1 MARKQTFRVFV
12 SSTFSD
18 LRAERNALQE
28 RVFPRLRELCLQHGV
43 QFQAVDLRWG
53 VSEEASLD
61 QMAMNICLGEIERCQ
76 QVTPRP
82 NFIVLLGDRYGWCPP
97 PPQILAEEF
106 DAISGRVSEQERTLL
121 EEWYQRDDNAV
132 PVEFHL
138 QPRKKGG
145 LYEDYGAWVPVEAAL
160 HKLLATAVQ
169 GLDLNEEKR
178 LTYQAS
184 ATHQEIARGALQV
197 EDAEEHVF
205 CFFRQIK
212 GLPQDKRAEGFL
224 DLSEDGE
231 PDPTAVAQLEKLKDM
246 LRRRLPG
253 NILDYQARW
262 TSSGVTTDHL
272 NQLCDDV
279 YQSLAGV
286 ISHELDQLETVE
298 PLEAEIAEHEFFG
311 VDRARFFTGRVEI
324 MKKISSYLRS
334 SDNHPIAIWGTS
346 GSGKSALLAR
356 VIEKTQTILPEAEVI
371 YRFIGATP
379 ESSDGRSLLESL
391 CRQIFL
397 VFNFE
402 HKKKQRLDQVE
413 GTDETAREKIQQIE
427 AEYSIP
433 FEFRELSR
441 TFGHFLNHLSSEQHL
456 VLIIDAL
463 DQLDINDMARRLT
476 WLPAELPEHVH
487 ILVSTL
493 SGEIKTSLETKLP
506 TKCLLELTP
515 MPSNQAEELLDL
527 WLAEAGRALQQPQR
541 EELITK
547 FEGCPI
553 PLYLKLAFEE
563 ACRWQSYSPIEE
575 THLSGDI
582 PGLIRNLFDR
592 LSSESHHGK
601 PLVSQSMGYLA
612 AAKNGLTE
620 DEMLDVLARDVNV
633 YTWFLC
639 SLHHTPPDL
648 IRHAIR
654 YLEKKLPDDAPENE
668 LPVDESTAEI
678 WLSEIRSDEDES
690 AIRAFH
696 LFVLSENED
705 LRLPVVLWSR
715 LYFELEPYLNQRSVD
730 GVNLL
735 GFYHQQVR
743 EVVEEKY
750 LSNELKLPLHRA
762 LASYFET
769 QVLEIQ
775 SGESKTPNL
784 RTLSELPYQQTYG
797 RQWDKL
803 KATLLEFPFLDLKA
817 QAIGPGPLI
826 EDFVK
831 ATREGLEDSSISLV
845 QAALELSAHVLDRD
859 RKQLPGQLIGR
870 LLNQENP
877 EIQSFLDRIR
887 TLRDRVWL
895 CPLSPSLTQ
904 PGGALLR
911 TFSKVHD
918 RAFMLDQDRVV
929 ASSQDGDLWVLD
941 ANSGE
946 VLSTIENHTG
956 SLTVMAKINEHR
968 VIARSDDK
976 RLEIYDLEA
985 GRMFQELGSHEER
998 ITIVT
1003 VVPGGLHA
1011 VSASTDGI
1019 IKYWDLETGT
1029 ERQKLNDYQGH
1040 VGGLGICDRGDSLL
1054 SGSLDGVITLWDLE
1068 SGSEMKSFQL
1078 SNPSQKF
1085 GGNSIYMLEVFKREN
1100 FALVGCR
1107 DGSIAMVDINTG
1119 DELKRFECH
1128 HEWVT
1133 AAAMDEN
1140 GQRCIIG
1147 SFDGSLKV
1155 WDLVTGEEEQRL
1167 DGHVGPINTVTI
1179 FEDGRQALSASYDGI
1194 KIWDLESS
1202 REVASQGSLT
1212 AIAISNDGHHALTA
1226 SDTRYAIDRSQA
1238 ETFLTV
1244 WDLDAGIITHKHKL
1258 GGHYWINDLALFKH
1272 GLRAICASMYSQQ
1285 SLTIFDLKTGKSLI
1299 PIPYRHSALAVEV
1312 FDDDK
1317 KVISGGEDNALKVWD
1332 LEAFVEIATLEG
1344 HTNEIN
1350 AVALFDDGRR
1360 AISASNDRTLKIWN
1374 LEALQEVLTLTGH
1387 AGMVSSVAVAMDGKS
1402 AVSGATDGCINVWD
1416 LETGKILRSLKTPHG
1431 MVEAVA
1437 AMSEVGLI
1445 LSASS
1450 DGTLAVWDLGS
1461 DQPIAQFIGEG
1472 TGLICCSARPD
1483 GTRLI
1488 AGGKSGQIHILELVG
1503 VIRS

>member
-1 MARKQTFRVFV
+1 MARTQTFRVFV

-18 LRAERNALQE
+18 LKAERNALQE

-43 QFQAVDLRWG
+43 HFQAVDLRWG

-61 QMAMNICLGEIERCQ
+61 QLAMNICLGEIERCQ

-97 PPQILAEEF
+97 PPQIPAEKFE
-106 DAISGRVSEQERTLL
+106 AISCMVSEEDRTLL
-121 EEWYQRDDNAV
+121 EEWYQRDNNAV
-132 PVEFHL
+132 PPEFNL
-138 QPRKKGG
+138 QPRKKGSP
-145 LYEDYGAWVPVEAAL
+145 YEDYRAWVPVEAAL
-160 HKLLATAVQ
+160 HKILATAVQ
-169 GLDLNEEKR
+169 GLDLNKEER
-178 LTYQAS
+178 LAYQAS

-197 EDAEEHVF
+197 EDADEHVF
-205 CFFRQIK
+205 CFFRQIR

-224 DLSEDGE
+224 DLNEDGE
-231 PDPTAVAQLEKLKDM
+231 LDPTAVTQLEKLKDM
-246 LRRRLPG
+246 LRRRLSG

-262 TSSGVTTDHL
+262 TNGGVTTDHL

-286 ISHELDQLETVE
+286 IRHELDQLETVE
-298 PLEAEIAEHEFFG
+298 PLEAEIAEHEAFG

-324 MKKISSYLRS
+324 MKTVSSYLRS
-334 SDNHPIAIWGTS
+334 DDNHPMAVWGTS
-346 GSGKSALLAR
+346 GSGKSALLAK
-356 VIEKTQTILPEAEVI
+356 VIEQAQTILPEAEVI

-391 CRQIFL
+391 CKQIFN

-402 HKKKQRLDQVE
+402 QKKKHRLDQVE
-413 GTDETAREKIQQIE
+413 GTDETARAKIQQIE
-427 AEYSIP
+427 NEYSIP

-441 TFGHFLNHLSSEQHL
+441 TFGHFLNNLSNEQHL
-456 VLIIDAL
+456 ILIIDAL
-463 DQLDINDMARRLT
+463 DQLDNTDLARRLT
-476 WLPAELPEHVH
+476 WLPAEQPEHVH

-493 SGEIKTSLETKLP
+493 SGEIRTYLEAKLP
-506 TKCLLELTP
+506 PKCLLELTP
-515 MPSNQAEELLDL
+515 MPSNQAEELLDR
-527 WLAEAGRALQQPQR
+527 WLTEAGRALQQPQR

-547 FEGCPI
+547 FEGCPR

-563 ACRWQSYSPIEE
+563 ACRWESYSPIEE
-575 THLSGDI
+575 TLLSADI
-582 PGLIRNLFDR
+582 PGLIRDLFDR
-592 LSSESHHGK
+592 LSSESHHGN

-620 DEMLDVLARDVNV
+620 DEMLDVLARDVDV

-648 IRHAIR
+648 IKHAIR
-654 YLEKKLPDDAPENE
+654 YLEEKSSKDAPENE
-668 LPVDESTAEI
+668 LTVDESSAEV
-678 WLSEIRSDEDES
+678 WLSEIRSNEDGS

-750 LSNELKLPLHRA
+750 LSNELKLTLHRA

-769 QVLEIQ
+769 QGLEIP
-775 SGESKTPNL
+775 SEELKTPNL
-784 RTLSELPYQQTYG
+784 RILSELPYQLTHG
-797 RQWDKL
+797 RQWGKL
-803 KATLLEFPFLDLKA
+803 KSALLNFPFLDLKV
-817 QAIGPGPLI
+817 QAMGPGPLI
-826 EDFVK
+826 EDFVE
-831 ATREGLEDSSISLV
+831 AEREEFEEASISLV
-845 QAALELSAHVLDRD
+845 QAALRLSAHILDRD
-859 RKQLPGQLIGR
+859 RKQLPGQLTGR

-877 EIQSFLDRIR
+877 EIQSFLGQIR

-895 CPLSPSLTQ
+895 CPLSPSLTP

-918 RAFMLDQDRVV
+918 RALMLDKDRIVST
-929 ASSQDGDLWVLD
+929 AQDGDLWVLD
-941 ANSGE
+941 VNTGQ
-946 VLSTIENHTG
+946 VLSTTENHTG

-998 ITIVT
+998 ITVVT
-1003 VVPGGLHA
+1003 VVPGGHHA

-1029 ERQKLNDYQGH
+1029 ERQKIKGH
-1040 VGGLGICDRGDSLL
+1040 QARIGGLGLFDQGDSLL
-1054 SGSLDGVITLWDLE
+1054 SGSIDGVLTLWDLE
-1068 SGSEMKSFQL
+1068 TGSELKSFQL
-1078 SNPSQKF
+1078 SNPSHKVR
-1085 GGNSIYMLEVFKREN
+1085 GNSVHTLEVFDRGH
-1100 FALVGCR
+1100 FALVGCM
-1107 DGSIAMVDINTG
+1107 DGSIAMVDIDTW
-1119 DELKRFECH
+1119 DEFKRFKCH

-1147 SFDGSLKV
+1147 SFDGSLKI
-1155 WDLVTGEEEQRL
+1155 WDLVNGEEEQRL
-1167 DGHVGPINTVTI
+1167 DGHVGPINSVAI
-1179 FEDGRQALSASYDGI
+1179 FDDGRKALSASYEDI

-1202 REVASQGSLT
+1202 REVTSQESLT
-1212 AIAISNDGHHALTA
+1212 AIAISIDGRHALAA
-1226 SDTRYAIDRSQA
+1226 SDTRYAYDRSQA

-1244 WDLDAGIITHKHKL
+1244 WDLEAGIITHKHNL

-1299 PIPYRHSALAVEV
+1299 PLPYRHSALAVEV
-1312 FDDDK
+1312 FDEDK

-1350 AVALFDDGRR
+1350 AVAIFDDGKK
-1360 AISASNDRTLKIWN
+1360 AISASNDRTLKIWD
-1374 LEALQEVLTLTGH
+1374 LEELQEVSTLTGH

-1402 AVSGATDGCINVWD
+1402 AVSGATDGCINVWN
-1416 LETGKILRSLKTPHG
+1416 LETGKILHSLKTYHG

-1450 DGTLAVWDLGS
+1450 DGTLAVWDLAS

-1503 VIRS
+1503 AMRP